1 MPRKQNLSVLN
12 QLYGGRLR
20 PTPALPQ
27 EEKPRPKHTGMAMS
41 VEDMANELAIGR
53 NVAYQLVQQP
63 GFPSFEIG
71 RRVLVSRK
79 GLQEWIDAQCK
90 KGPGASALPEVPSPE
105 TLEK

>member
-1 MPRKQNLSVLN
+1 MNKQKVSRPSGP
-12 QLYGGRLR
+12 LYGGRLNR
-20 PTPALPQ
+20 SLPIIEPPTS
-27 EEKPRPKHTGMAMS
+27 KPKYAGMAMS
-41 VEDMANELAIGR
+41 VEDMADELAIGR

-90 KGPGASALPEVPSPE
+90 KGPGTTVIPEMSEP
-105 TLEK
+105 